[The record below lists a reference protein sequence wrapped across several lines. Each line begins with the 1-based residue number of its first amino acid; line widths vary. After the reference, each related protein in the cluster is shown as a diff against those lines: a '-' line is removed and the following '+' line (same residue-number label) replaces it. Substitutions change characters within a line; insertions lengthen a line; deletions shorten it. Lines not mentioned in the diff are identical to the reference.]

1 MLRARKETN
10 EVLREEKCW
19 WPTSDCVVKESSSEK
34 ATLGEAREMRGQQ
47 WQGEHEL
54 QASRWAQAVSG

>member
-1 MLRARKETN
+1 MLCARKETY

-34 ATLGEAREMRGQQ
+34 ETLGEAREMRGQQ
-47 WQGEHEL
+47 GQGEHEL